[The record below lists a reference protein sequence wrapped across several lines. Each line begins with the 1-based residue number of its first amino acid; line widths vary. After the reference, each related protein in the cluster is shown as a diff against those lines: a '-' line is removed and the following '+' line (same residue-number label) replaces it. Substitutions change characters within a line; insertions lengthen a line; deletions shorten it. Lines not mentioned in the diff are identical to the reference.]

1 MEIRQGI
8 SLMALMALMAVSCTD
23 TDQARDHEDI
33 IREDLGE
40 IIALQDAECGSVLS
54 YSTDA
59 PLNYRVTCES
69 GHVYVIRV
77 SPEGQVN
84 VNSQK

>member
-1 MEIRQGI
+1 MAIRQGI
-8 SLMALMALMAVSCTD
+8 PLLALAAVSCTD

-33 IREDLGE
+33 IKADLGE
-40 IIALQDAECGSVLS
+40 IISLQDAECGSVLS